1 MDNMATTELKIGSNP
16 DARSCPT
23 CGDTH
28 VFPLPK
34 RKVSPDDIL
43 EALGHSPY
51 GVSLGLCQK
60 AKREPGLTMVELL
73 RRYCQS
79 TFRIYRERR
88 VDPEHIRSFL
98 HGVVAGA
105 HLLRGLVSSEA
116 MELHQLIDDR
126 SLEDAC

>member
-1 MDNMATTELKIGSNP
+1 MNDLATTELKIGSNP

-43 EALGHSPY
+43 EALGHTPY
-51 GVSLGLCQK
+51 GVSLGLYQK
-60 AKREPGLTMVELL
+60 ARRDPGMTIMEIL
-73 RRYCQS
+73 RRYGLS
-79 TFRIYRERR
+79 TFRIYQKRS

-116 MELHQLIDDR
+116 MELHQMIDDR
-126 SLEDAC
+126 SLEDAG